1 MLGFTKKEIMA
12 LLERVQIGESQ
23 KNAIADIIYGNN
35 QRIEQELVNIID
47 QLLVERERDLI
58 NNYFH

>member
-1 MLGFTKKEIMA
+1 MLGFSRKEIMA
-12 LLERVQIGESQ
+12 LLERVQIGDGQ

-35 QRIEQELVNIID
+35 QRIEQELSYIID
-47 QLLVERERDLI
+47 QLLVERERDLV